1 MAVSMQIFSC
11 VVQLQISNVCF
22 TVDFTN
28 YLARAA
34 IFLCCI
40 LSQYLCNSFH
50 QKTSKFFVTLIVSKT
65 FISLLDLD
73 TKPCLL
79 SPMSHVTKKYESQL
93 NSCKRASAISSRF
106 LARQLAGLW
115 PAHMMCLHKRSFNIF
130 RIDQQHTYQV
140 LWTHQFLSFFL
151 QYLCVWHES
160 QGLTALAIFGV

>member
-11 VVQLQISNVCF
+11 VLQILNVSFQLYKPC
-22 TVDFTN
+22 
-28 YLARAA
+28 AA
-34 IFLCCI
+34 IFLCCVP
-40 LSQYLCNSFH
+40 CNSFH

-130 RIDQQHTYQV
+130 RIDQQHIYQV

>member
-1 MAVSMQIFSC
+1 MCGTTLDFECMFYSRLYKLPCASGNFSMLYTKL
-11 VVQLQISNVCF
+11 V
-22 TVDFTN
+22 
-28 YLARAA
+28 
-34 IFLCCI
+34 
-40 LSQYLCNSFH
+40 YLCNSFH

-130 RIDQQHTYQV
+130 RIDQQHIYQV